1 MSVASQSNLDS
12 TMLQN
17 NHNITDLNHNL
28 VNNGFED
35 QTKEN
40 HVKCKSTF
48 GFFIFIRVQLNEII
62 YCVVSCDFE
71 DELND
76 TVSDEKREF
85 HSTSNNSNDESTNN
99 LSGHTLKPTLSEAM
113 MNSNLLQSLP
123 KYIFQSDHEPLKSV
137 KSILRKAKE
146 DQAKDET
153 PDIVNN
159 GYELPEY
166 PIEIY
171 EHQQHALQRHMSI
184 K

>member
-1 MSVASQSNLDS
+1 M
-12 TMLQN
+12 
-17 NHNITDLNHNL
+17 
-28 VNNGFED
+28 
-35 QTKEN
+35 K
-40 HVKCKSTF
+40 
-48 GFFIFIRVQLNEII
+48 LNETIC
-62 YCVVSCDFE
+62 CVVSCNYE

-85 HSTSNNSNDESTNN
+85 HSTLKNCNDESNDN
-99 LSGHTLKPTLSEAM
+99 AISYTLKPTISEAM

-123 KYIFQSDHEPLKSV
+123 KYIFQSEHEPLKSV
-137 KSILRKAKE
+137 KSILKKAKE

-153 PDIVNN
+153 PDIVNSA
-159 GYELPEY
+159 YEPPEY